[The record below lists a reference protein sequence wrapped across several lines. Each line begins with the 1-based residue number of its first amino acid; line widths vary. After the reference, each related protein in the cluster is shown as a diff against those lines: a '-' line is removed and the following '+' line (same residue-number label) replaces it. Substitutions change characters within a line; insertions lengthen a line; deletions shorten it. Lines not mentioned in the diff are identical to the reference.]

1 MDETR
6 HKQVSRAHPRRAA
19 NMLSDPGSRVRVMS
33 ISHRTQALQQRR
45 RVPQPTTPGL
55 PNIYPRT
62 AIARLDRDK
71 YRGRSETFP
80 VSDVASVVGMAESFI
95 KRVLGNKLTLS
106 VEDVL
111 ELLDQDAFAETFVP
125 RSRVLDYLFCE
136 LDAAE
141 RATELAAEQEWEL
154 IHGDFLQVVGRLP
167 KASVQCVVTSTPYW
181 GMRIYKD
188 ACVVRWA
195 DGEECVFGH
204 EQTPEGFIRHT
215 VEILHR
221 LRPVLTESASVWW
234 NLMDTYMTRTQI
246 RGNAYEALQAMDGRN
261 RAKWGDHDHH
271 RYSAGHSYIKDGEQ
285 CGIPALVAERA
296 SRIGYYTKSI
306 ITWAKINSLPEPQN
320 SRVSRNL
327 EYVIHLSMC
336 RAPKFDKGVY
346 RRLGANLGGRN
357 TLYEGDKLSDV
368 WVIPVSSGG
377 DGHGAQFP
385 MALPGRCIAISTD
398 PGDVVLDPF
407 IGSGNAAVAA
417 LTLGRRLVGVDVSQQ
432 YLDVAEAKIREL
444 ETRLPIDIPVS
455 DQPKESNSAQ
465 RKSG

>member
-1 MDETR
+1 MTN
-6 HKQVSRAHPRRAA
+6 STAPASSPRRRA
-19 NMLSDPGSRVRVMS
+19 VRPPS
-33 ISHRTQALQQRR
+33 
-45 RVPQPTTPGL
+45 TPEL

-62 AIARLDRDK
+62 TIARLDRDTFK
-71 YRGRSETFP
+71 DRSETFP
-80 VSDVASVVGMAESFI
+80 IEDVAPVVGMAESFI
-95 KRVLGNKLTLS
+95 RRVLGNKKQLT
-106 VEDVL
+106 VADVL

-125 RSRVLDYLFCE
+125 RSRVLEYLFSE
-136 LDAAE
+136 LDATE
-141 RATELAAEQEWEL
+141 RDEELSDEENWSL
-154 IHGDFLQVVGRLP
+154 IHGDFLQIVGTLP
-167 KASVQCVVTSTPYW
+167 EASVQCVVTSTPYW
-181 GMRIYKD
+181 GMRVYKD
-188 ACVVRWA
+188 ARLVRWA
-195 DGEECVFGH
+195 DGEECAFGH

-215 VEILHR
+215 IEILHR

-261 RAKWGDHDHH
+261 RKKWGDHEHH

-327 EYVIHLSMC
+327 EYVLHLSTQ
-336 RAPKFDKGVY
+336 RAPKFDKAAY
-346 RRLGANLGGRN
+346 RRLAASLGGRN
-357 TLYEGDKLSDV
+357 TLYESDKLSDV

-385 MALPGRCIAISTD
+385 LALPGRCIAISTEAN
-398 PGDVVLDPF
+398 DVVLDPF
-407 IGSGNAAVAA
+407 MGSGNTAVAA
-417 LTLGRRLVGVDVSQQ
+417 LSLGRRVVGVDVSQQ
-432 YLDVAEAKIREL
+432 YLDVAEGKIREL
-444 ETRLPIDIPVS
+444 EKRLPIDITAS
-455 DQPKESNSAQ
+455 TKSGDSGRE

>member
-1 MDETR
+1 M
-6 HKQVSRAHPRRAA
+6 
-19 NMLSDPGSRVRVMS
+19 
-33 ISHRTQALQQRR
+33 
-45 RVPQPTTPGL
+45 PQPTTPEL

-62 AIARLDRDK
+62 AIAKLDRDS
-71 YRGRSETFP
+71 YQGRPETFP
-80 VSDVASVVGMAESFI
+80 VEDVAPVVGMAESFI
-95 KRVLGNKLTLS
+95 RRIFGNKRKLT
-106 VEDVL
+106 VDEVL
-111 ELLDQDAFAETFVP
+111 ELLDQDAFSETFVP
-125 RSRVLDYLFCE
+125 RSRVLDYLLSE
-136 LDAAE
+136 LDASLC
-141 RATELAAEQEWEL
+141 ATEFPEDRKWKL
-154 IHGDFLQVVGRLP
+154 IHDDFLQAVGTLP
-167 KASVQCVVTSTPYW
+167 NASVQCVVTSTPYW

-188 ACVVRWA
+188 ARLVRWA
-195 DGEECVFGH
+195 DGEECAFGH

-261 RAKWGDHDHH
+261 RMKWGDHEHH

-327 EYVIHLSMC
+327 EYVLHLSTQ
-336 RAPKFDKGVY
+336 RAPTFDKGAY

-385 MALPGRCIAISTD
+385 VALPGRCIAISTNAN
-398 PGDVVLDPF
+398 DVVLDPF
-407 IGSGNAAVAA
+407 IGSGNTAVAA
-417 LTLGRRLVGVDVSQQ
+417 LTLGRRVIGVDVSQQ

-444 ETRLPIDIPVS
+444 EQRLPIDFSVTAP
-455 DQPKESNSAQ
+455 QEEPQAA
-465 RKSG
+465 RKCG

>member
-1 MDETR
+1 MSSAPPPKT
-6 HKQVSRAHPRRAA
+6 SPRRK
-19 NMLSDPGSRVRVMS
+19 RV
-33 ISHRTQALQQRR
+33 AL
-45 RVPQPTTPGL
+45 PADADL

-62 AIARLDRDK
+62 AIAKLDRES

-80 VSDVASVVGMAESFI
+80 VEDVAPVVGMAESFI
-95 KRVLGNKLTLS
+95 RRIFGNKRTLT
-106 VEDVL
+106 VDDVL

-125 RSRVLDYLFCE
+125 RSRVLDYL
-136 LDAAE
+136 LSE
-141 RATELAAEQEWEL
+141 REPSVRTSALSDEQKWEL
-154 IHGDFLQVVGRLP
+154 IHGDFLQVVGTLP

-181 GMRIYKD
+181 GMRIYKE
-188 ACVVRWA
+188 ARLVQWA
-195 DGEECVFGH
+195 DGEECAFGH
-204 EQTPEGFIRHT
+204 EQTPDGFIRHT

-261 RAKWGDHDHH
+261 RKKWGDHEHH

-296 SRIGYYTKSI
+296 SRIGYFAKSI

-327 EYVIHLSMC
+327 EYVLHLSTR
-336 RAPKFDKGVY
+336 RAPKFDKSAY

-357 TLYEGDKLSDV
+357 ALYEADKLSDV

-385 MALPGRCIAISTD
+385 LALPGRCIAISTD
-398 PGDVVLDPF
+398 PNDVVLDPF
-407 IGSGNAAVAA
+407 MGSGNTAVAA
-417 LTLGRRLVGVDVSQQ
+417 LTLGRRVIGVDVSQQ
-432 YLDVAEAKIREL
+432 YLDVADAKIRQL
-444 ETRLPIDIPVS
+444 EQRLPVDFSVEATKKDETS
-455 DQPKESNSAQ
+455 SATD
-465 RKSG
+465 RKLA

>member
-1 MDETR
+1 
-6 HKQVSRAHPRRAA
+6 
-19 NMLSDPGSRVRVMS
+19 MS
-33 ISHRTQALQQRR
+33 TGVPPQTPQRR
-45 RVPQPTTPGL
+45 KRVAQPATPEL

-62 AIARLDRDK
+62 AIAKLDRVA
-71 YRGRSETFP
+71 YQGRPETFP
-80 VSDVASVVGMAESFI
+80 VEDVAPVVGMAESFI
-95 KRVLGNKLTLS
+95 RRIFGNKRKLT
-106 VEDVL
+106 VDEVL
-111 ELLDQDAFAETFVP
+111 ELLDQDAFSETFVP
-125 RSRVLDYLFCE
+125 RSRVLDYLLSE
-136 LDAAE
+136 LDASMRSTEFAE
-141 RATELAAEQEWEL
+141 DEKWKL
-154 IHGDFLQVVGRLP
+154 IHGDFLQVAGTLP
-167 KASVQCVVTSTPYW
+167 KGSVQCVVTSTPYW

-188 ACVVRWA
+188 ARLVRWA
-195 DGEECVFGH
+195 DGEECAFGH

-221 LRPVLTESASVWW
+221 LRPVLTDSASVWW

-261 RAKWGDHDHH
+261 RMKWGEHDHH

-327 EYVIHLSMC
+327 EYVLHLSTR
-336 RAPKFDKGVY
+336 RAPTFDKGAY

-357 TLYEGDKLSDV
+357 ALYEGDKLSDV

-385 MALPGRCIAISTD
+385 VALPGRCISISTNAN
-398 PGDVVLDPF
+398 DVVLDPF
-407 IGSGNAAVAA
+407 IGSGNTAVAA
-417 LTLGRRLVGVDVSQQ
+417 LTLGRRVIGVDVSQQ
-432 YLDVAEAKIREL
+432 YLDVAEAKIHEL
-444 ETRLPIDIPVS
+444 EQRLPIDFSVTAP
-455 DQPKESNSAQ
+455 QPGSQ
-465 RKSG
+465 TDRKSA

>member
-1 MDETR
+1 
-6 HKQVSRAHPRRAA
+6 
-19 NMLSDPGSRVRVMS
+19 MS
-33 ISHRTQALQQRR
+33 ISHLPENRPRRR
-45 RVPQPTTPGL
+45 RVPQPTTPEL

-71 YRGRSETFP
+71 YQGRTETFP
-80 VSDVASVVGMAESFI
+80 ISDVTSVVGMAESFI
-95 KRVLGNKLTLS
+95 RRVVGNKSALS
-106 VEDVL
+106 ADDVV

-125 RSRVLDYLFCE
+125 RSRVLDYLFSG
-136 LDAAE
+136 LDTTE
-141 RATELAAEQEWEL
+141 RAAKLADEQSWKL
-154 IHGDFLQVVGRLP
+154 VHGDFLRVVGTLP
-167 KASVQCVVTSTPYW
+167 EASIQCVVTSTPYW
-181 GMRIYKD
+181 GMRIYKE
-188 ACVVRWA
+188 ARLVRWA
-195 DGEECVFGH
+195 DGEECAFGH

-215 VEILHR
+215 VEVLHR

-261 RAKWGDHDHH
+261 RAKWGDHEHH

-285 CGIPALVAERA
+285 CGIPALVAARA

-327 EYVIHLSMC
+327 EYVIHLSTC
-336 RAPKFDKGVY
+336 RAPKFDKSVY

-357 TLYEGDKLSDV
+357 ALYEGDKLSDV

-385 MALPGRCIAISTD
+385 TALPGRCIGLSTD

-407 IGSGNAAVAA
+407 IGSGNTAVAA
-417 LTLGRRLVGVDVSQQ
+417 LTLGRRVVGVDVSQQ
-432 YLDVAEAKIREL
+432 YLAVAEAKIREL
-444 ETRLPIDIPVS
+444 ETRLPIDISVS
-455 DQPKESNSAQ
+455 VEPKETKSPQ

>member
-1 MDETR
+1 M
-6 HKQVSRAHPRRAA
+6 
-19 NMLSDPGSRVRVMS
+19 
-33 ISHRTQALQQRR
+33 
-45 RVPQPTTPGL
+45 PQPTTPEL

-62 AIARLDRDK
+62 AIAKLDRK
-71 YRGRSETFP
+71 SYQGRPETLP
-80 VSDVASVVGMAESFI
+80 VEDVAPVVGMAESFI
-95 KRVLGNKLTLS
+95 RRIFGNKRKLT
-106 VEDVL
+106 VDEVL
-111 ELLDQDAFAETFVP
+111 ELLDQDAFSETFVP
-125 RSRVLDYLFCE
+125 RSRVLDYLLSE
-136 LDAAE
+136 LDASVRSIE
-141 RATELAAEQEWEL
+141 FPQDQKWDL
-154 IHGDFLQVVGRLP
+154 INGDFLQVVGALP

-188 ACVVRWA
+188 ACLVRWA
-195 DGEECVFGH
+195 DGEECAFGH

-215 VEILHR
+215 IEILHR

-246 RGNAYEALQAMDGRN
+246 RSNAYEALQAMDGRN
-261 RAKWGDHDHH
+261 RMKWGDHEHH

-327 EYVIHLSMC
+327 EYVLHLSTQ
-336 RAPKFDKGVY
+336 RAPKFDKGAY

-357 TLYEGDKLSDV
+357 ALYEGDKLSDV

-385 MALPGRCIAISTD
+385 LALPGRCIAISTNAND
-398 PGDVVLDPF
+398 IVLDPF
-407 IGSGNAAVAA
+407 IGSGNTAVAA
-417 LTLGRRLVGVDVSQQ
+417 LTLGRRVIGVDVSQQ
-432 YLDVAEAKIREL
+432 YLDLAEAKIREL
-444 ETRLPIDIPVS
+444 DQRLPIDFCATAPQEEFQA
-455 DQPKESNSAQ
+455 D
-465 RKSG
+465 RKCG